1 MKSTVNNRSVLRLAI
16 PNIFANITVPL
27 VGLVDLAVAGHI
39 GDTAMIGGIAIATM
53 LFDLLYWNLG
63 FLRVGTSGM
72 VAQAYGSG
80 DFRTATRVL
89 VQGLFTAL
97 VISLIIWAI
106 QWIYVEGAFALVE
119 SSPEV
124 EQLARDYFFIRIW
137 AAPATLG
144 NFAFKGFFIGMQN
157 AVRPMAVDITIN
169 GVNIATCVWFSLYG
183 TMGIKGIAL
192 STLIAQYSG
201 LLLALFFT
209 ARHYRSLFAG
219 LNIREALQLK
229 AFRRFFAVNGNLF
242 LRSICFL
249 LIYAGFTSIS
259 TGYGEIPLAIGT
271 IMMKIMMLYSYF
283 ADGFAYAGEA
293 LSGRFIGAR
302 ERDNL
307 RKAVRLVFLWGLYVS
322 LLSTLLYV
330 AGGGAM
336 LRFLT
341 SQQEV
346 IEAASNYL
354 PWLCIMPALSC
365 AAFTWDGIYIGA
377 TATASIRNSMLWAV
391 AAFFLTYY
399 SLKPI
404 CGLDALFAAYMAHLF
419 ARGLYLTISAKR
431 EIWSVIQTKTS
442 L

>member
-209 ARHYRSLFAG
+209 ARHYRSLFADFR
-219 LNIREALQLK
+219 IREALQLK

-259 TGYGEIPLAIGT
+259 TDYGEIPLAIGT

-302 ERDNL
+302 EHDNL

-354 PWLCIMPALSC
+354 PWLWIMPALSC